1 MSGRIQPSRNSRG
14 LRLVALAVLLV
25 VALAVSGCGG
35 NDKDKKASKDDKK
48 TETTDKK
55 IKEQVSKKMS
65 TAEVLG
71 VDTQFKKFIEL
82 VKTSDLTDTING
94 DELTLFVPNTEAF
107 DALDQ
112 GALDELTKDHQALA
126 DYLKQY
132 MVKGTFTIN
141 DLVNKNDEEL
151 EGLAGNKL
159 KIGVDDKMNVSI
171 NGAKIVKVNIATS
184 NATIH
189 VIDGAFA
196 L

>member
-1 MSGRIQPSRNSRG
+1 MSGRNQLCRSARAP
-14 LRLVALAVLLV
+14 RLVALAILLV

-55 IKEQVSKKMS
+55 AKEQVSQKMS

-82 VKTSDLTDTING
+82 VKTSNLTDTVNG
-94 DELTLFVPNTEAF
+94 EELTLFVPNTEAF
-107 DALDQ
+107 DAL
-112 GALDELTKDHQALA
+112 GEGVIEELSKDHQALA

-132 MVKGTFTIN
+132 MVKDTFTIN

-151 EGLAGNKL
+151 DSLAGTKL
-159 KIGVDDKMNVSI
+159 KIAVDDKMNVSI

-196 L
+196 P